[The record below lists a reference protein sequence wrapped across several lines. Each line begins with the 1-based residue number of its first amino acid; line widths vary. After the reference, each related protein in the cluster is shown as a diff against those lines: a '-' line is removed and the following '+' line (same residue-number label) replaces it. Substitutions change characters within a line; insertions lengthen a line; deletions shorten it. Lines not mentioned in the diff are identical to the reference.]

1 MNFTTSTAGR
11 AEQYEIIKC
20 NLFDPKEAIAQHMNT
35 ASGMNP
41 EFAND
46 TTKLFAPSIPGN
58 YFTILGVLEHPF
70 SRGTVHINSSRAV
83 DYPVIN
89 PHYLEHPADIK
100 ILSQIALH
108 IQNSLAVTAPLSDLL
123 VDNGTAL
130 QPEYTKLTAENVE
143 SEVKRLLQTEY
154 HPVGTCSM
162 LPKNKGG
169 VVDSKLKVYGVKN
182 LRVVDASVFP
192 LLPRANMQ
200 SLVYAVAERAA
211 DWIKADASKPGPR
224 GPAPP
229 ASGPPSPPG
238 HRGPPGPGPK

>member
-1 MNFTTSTAGR
+1 
-11 AEQYEIIKC
+11 
-20 NLFDPKEAIAQHMNT
+20 
-35 ASGMNP
+35 MNP

-70 SRGTVHINSSRAV
+70 SRGTVHIHSSNAA
-83 DYPVIN
+83 DYPLID

-100 ILSQIALH
+100 ILSQIVLH

-130 QPEYTKLTAENVE
+130 QHEYTKLTPENVE
-143 SEVKRLLQTEY
+143 SEIKRLLQTEY

-162 LPKNKGG
+162 LPKEKGG
-169 VVDSKLKVYGVKN
+169 VVDSKLKVYGVEK
-182 LRVVDASVFP
+182 LRIVDASVFP

-211 DWIKADASKPGPR
+211 DWIKADMSKPKPEEAGSKGR
-224 GPAPP
+224 SDEAPGHGG
-229 ASGPPSPPG
+229 AKPPG
-238 HRGPPGPGPK
+238 RRCPQGKPPGPPAPEC